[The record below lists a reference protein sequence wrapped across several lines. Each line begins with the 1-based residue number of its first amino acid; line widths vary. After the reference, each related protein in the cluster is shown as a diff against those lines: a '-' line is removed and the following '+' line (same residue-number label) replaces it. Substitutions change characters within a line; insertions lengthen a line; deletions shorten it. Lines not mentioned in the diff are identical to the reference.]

1 MEITKTHQDKE
12 KLVINVKAEEKS
24 PGDQTSTISPKF
36 LRMILNQNNL
46 LKGFHDGSVDDLN
59 VSGGHHSNKYGSFN
73 ADYIVTKKQK
83 TIENTNNVTKIKTT
97 ASKRKAVKQNGKN

>member
-12 KLVINVKAEEKS
+12 KLVINVKAEEKT
-24 PGDQTSTISPKF
+24 PGAQTCTISPKS
-36 LRMILNQNNL
+36 LKAVLNKNNL

-59 VSGGHHSNKYGSFN
+59 VIGGHHSNKYGDFDAN
-73 ADYIVTKKQK
+73 YTVTKKQK